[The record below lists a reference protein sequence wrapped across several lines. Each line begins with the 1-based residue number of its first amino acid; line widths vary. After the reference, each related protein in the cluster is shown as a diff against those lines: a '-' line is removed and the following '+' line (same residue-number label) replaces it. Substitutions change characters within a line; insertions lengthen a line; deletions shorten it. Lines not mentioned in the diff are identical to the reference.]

1 MITTPTAEP
10 HPTPSAAASQPTLPT
25 LSVQAQRLIDL
36 EVHTFAGI
44 PEHALHAAA
53 AQWGPGRTDALLAV
67 DPVLAPPSALAPL
80 MRRGDR
86 PGFVVEDMTDVDRF
100 APAGV
105 TLEGGPLYLVEGPER
120 GEEYENWSPA
130 EALPAITDRGRSP
143 LLLSEGIH
151 WALQQ
156 PAVIEPGHCFM
167 TIGSRLTRAT
177 GKLDARTP
185 ALWISGGTGR
195 DGKERRNAPK
205 LGWCWWGNRHTWL
218 GIASAAARIP
228 A

>member
-1 MITTPTAEP
+1 VTITPTAEP
-10 HPTPSAAASQPTLPT
+10 TPVDDPAALALPPLAT
-25 LSVQAQRLIDL
+25 QAQRLIDL
-36 EVHTFAGI
+36 EVHTLAGLSDQ
-44 PEHALHAAA
+44 ALHRAA
-53 AQWGPGRTDALLAV
+53 AQWGRERTDALLAV
-67 DPVLAPPSALAPL
+67 DPASAPPSALAPL
-80 MRRGDR
+80 MRRGDK

-100 APAGV
+100 APTGIA
-105 TLEGGPLYLVEGPER
+105 LEGGPLYLVERPER

-143 LLLSEGIH
+143 LLLTEGIL

-195 DGKERRNAPK
+195 DGTERRNAPK
-205 LGWCWWGNRHTWL
+205 LGWCWWRNRHTWL
-218 GIASAAARIP
+218 GIASAASRTTA
-228 A
+228 